1 MSSPTVSAQAAT
13 PAPASGN
20 PGPAR
25 PTRLRRAMSMLSDGW
40 LLLGLLVLW
49 EVWARVEPTLFFPPL
64 SRVLGTFAR
73 VYLTSDPSTLFLSAG
88 FWDNAGVSLSRF
100 LQGWVG
106 AIVVGVLAGLA
117 LGRSRVL
124 SRMYDPIVR
133 FCMSMP
139 KVALLPVA
147 VQLFGVTDAMNV
159 FLIFLGTLWIILV
172 NTADGIAGVDPSWV
186 RSGRSL
192 HLSRFTL
199 FTRVL
204 LPAAAPRI
212 MAGIRVS
219 VGTALI
225 LMIVSE
231 LYATTSGLGY
241 QIVYAERTFAY
252 LQMWAGLL
260 LVALLGIA
268 LNAAMSA
275 LEHRMLRWNRRTG
288 LGDL

>member
-1 MSSPTVSAQAAT
+1 MADPAAPTGGPAA
-13 PAPASGN
+13 GG

-25 PTRLRRAMSMLSDGW
+25 PPRWRRALTTLADGW
-40 LLLGLLVLW
+40 LLLALLVVW
-49 EVWARVEPTLFFPPL
+49 EVWARADPSLFFPPL
-64 SRVLGTFAR
+64 TKVLGEFGS

-88 FWDNAGVSLSRF
+88 FWDNAGVSLARF
-100 LQGWVG
+100 LQGWLG
-106 AIVVGVLAGLA
+106 AIVVGVAAGLA

-133 FCMSMP
+133 FFMSMP

-147 VQLFGVTDAMNV
+147 VQIFGVTDAMNV
-159 FLIFLGTLWIILV
+159 FLIFLGTVWIILV
-172 NTADGIAGVDPSWV
+172 NTADGIAGVDESWV

-192 HLSRFTL
+192 RLSRFAL

-212 MAGIRVS
+212 LAGIRVS

-252 LQMWAGLL
+252 LEMWAGLV
-260 LVALLGIA
+260 LVALIGIA
-268 LNAAMSA
+268 LNGAMSA
-275 LEHRMLRWNRRTG
+275 VERRLLRWERRTG
-288 LGDL
+288 LADL